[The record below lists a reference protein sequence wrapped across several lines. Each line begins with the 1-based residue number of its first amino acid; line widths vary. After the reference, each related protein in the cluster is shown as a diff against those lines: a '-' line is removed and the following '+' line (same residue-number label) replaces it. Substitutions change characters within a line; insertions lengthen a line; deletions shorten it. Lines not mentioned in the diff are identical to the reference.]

1 MVLALSF
8 YLMPIEDR
16 AKRGINMAKTLK
28 IILIIITFFVGALL
42 MAITKEASNYGN
54 PIGYF
59 IVCPATF
66 IAIGAIWKYKSQK

>member
-1 MVLALSF
+1 
-8 YLMPIEDR
+8 
-16 AKRGINMAKTLK
+16 MAKTLK

-66 IAIGAIWKYKSQK
+66 IERNSPTN